1 MKKLPFV
8 TIVVIVL
15 NMKNELYQC
24 LKSIESLDY
33 PRDKFEVLVIDGGSN
48 DGTLDICKNFSVKC
62 LIEEKKGRGLA
73 RNIGIKNSKG
83 EIIAF
88 VDADCRVTRNWLMVH
103 AKNHM
108 NKSVGAVGGAVINPL
123 MSISNK
129 FALTNHYE
137 YFAEF
142 DENIPKKMIYHVCT
156 SNASFKKNTIEEA
169 GFFDD
174 TLDAYEDFELCNRI
188 TQIGSKLFF
197 DPDAKVLHFGVHPSM
212 SSYSF
217 MINEIERAKSH
228 LYAQI
233 SNPNI
238 IGRLPMHPVSALLFT
253 PSIVLARIT
262 RQIIKLKYA
271 KAPKILILLPY
282 VIKGGLIWG
291 CTYVKEVIFR

>member
-15 NMKNELYQC
+15 NMKNELYHC

-33 PRDKFEVLVIDGGSN
+33 PRDNFEILVIDGGSN
-48 DGTLDICKNFSVKC
+48 DGTLDICKNFDVKC
-62 LIEEKKGRGLA
+62 IIEERKGRGLA
-73 RNIGIKNSKG
+73 RNIGVKNAKG

-88 VDADCRVTRNWLMVH
+88 IDADCKVTRNWLMVH
-103 AKNHM
+103 ARNHM
-108 NKSVGAVGGAVINPL
+108 DNHVGAVGGAIINPM

-142 DENIPKKMIYHVCT
+142 DGNTPKRIIYHVST
-156 SNASFKKNTIEEA
+156 SNASFKKSTIEEA

-174 TLDAYEDFELCNRI
+174 NLDAYEDFELCNRI
-188 TQIGSKLFF
+188 TQTGSKIIF
-197 DPDAKVLHFGVHPSM
+197 DPDAKVLHFGVNPTM

-217 MINEIERAKSH
+217 MINEIERAKAH

-233 SNPNI
+233 SNQNI
-238 IGRLPMHPVSALLFT
+238 FGRLPMHRVSALLFT
-253 PSIVLARIT
+253 PSIVLSRII
-262 RQIIKLKYA
+262 RQIVKLKYS
-271 KAPKILILLPY
+271 KAPRILILLPY
-282 VIKGGLIWG
+282 IMMGGLIWG
-291 CTYVKEVIFR
+291 FTYVKEVFFR